1 MIGEMHPRMPFGAP
15 AESELPRSLVAR
27 VEAPV
32 TCSTAMTTAC
42 GRESSARIC
51 ACASVLREL
60 TEITV
65 HVHRIA
71 QWSGE
76 ERRACGKQG
85 ATTARSN
92 DCKEQ
97 RLQGA
102 ATGGS
107 EEQIERLH
115 RRVASKG
122 FELSLRGL
130 LVANE
135 MSMKSERIA

>member
-1 MIGEMHPRMPFGAP
+1 MRQAG
-15 AESELPRSLVAR
+15 
-27 VEAPV
+27 
-32 TCSTAMTTAC
+32 
-42 GRESSARIC
+42 
-51 ACASVLREL
+51 
-60 TEITV
+60 
-65 HVHRIA
+65 
-71 QWSGE
+71 
-76 ERRACGKQG
+76 
-85 ATTARSN
+85 SN